1 MDQSADNVT
10 PNTAAKDNNESSA
23 AVTSLSAGNQQ
34 TGQRLI
40 TTEGEAAPKDKV
52 DDNPSASE
60 QVQSSVSST
69 ENPEQV
75 GSVSTETESSSA
87 EEKPTDIKIIKE
99 EVQSPTT
106 TSNKLRLELYSM
118 LLISS

>member
-10 PNTAAKDNNESSA
+10 PNAAAKDNNKSSA
-23 AVTSLSAGNQQ
+23 AVTSLSAGNHQ
-34 TGQRLI
+34 TSQRLI

-52 DDNPSASE
+52 DNNPTASE

-69 ENPEQV
+69 GNPQQE
-75 GSVSTETESSSA
+75 GSITTETESSSA

-99 EVQSPTT
+99 EVPSPTT
-106 TSNKLRLELYSM
+106 TSNKVRLEL
-118 LLISS
+118 

>member
-34 TGQRLI
+34 TSQRLI

-52 DDNPSASE
+52 DDNHSGGE

-69 ENPEQV
+69 ENPEKE
-75 GSVSTETESSSA
+75 GIVSTETESSSVD
-87 EEKPTDIKIIKE
+87 EKPTDVKIIKE
-99 EVQSPTT
+99 EVPSPTT
-106 TSNKLRLELYSM
+106 TSNKVRLE
-118 LLISS
+118 I